1 MTTNRSI
8 RKKLLAKHSY
18 AVLLFPSLSRSF
30 YFLTAFYFSPLTFDC
45 HRFIQLSFTDKRAR
59 SHRLYRWDIECSLPF
74 LFNAYSINWRGI
86 TSNDF
91 IGRWIKQIMPART
104 VLKIDNVDKRGEIVF
119 RRIEV
124 EKRKGEEREGE
135 SNDLR
140 GAICET
146 HASVWRTCFSS
157 IFRESFG
164 DVSRSSRYFLLFSSF
179 FCVFRKNCEKVKIL
193 KSDKSDC
200 AKNFRR

>member
-104 VLKIDNVDKRGEIVF
+104 VLKVDNVDKRGEIVF

-124 EKRKGEEREGE
+124 EKRKGGKKGKER
-135 SNDLR
+135 
-140 GAICET
+140 ATICE
-146 HASVWRTCFSS
+146 APSVKRMQAYDGRVFHQSFENLLEMFQGHLV
-157 IFRESFG
+157 IF
-164 DVSRSSRYFLLFSSF
+164 SF
-179 FCVFRKNCEKVKIL
+179 FLCI
-193 KSDKSDC
+193 
-200 AKNFRR
+200 